1 MANIR
6 INSTMRKW
14 NKKDTYIGM
23 GSINFRNKLNAV
35 QLFAVFAGIVIENM
49 DSGLFR
55 WVDRGS

>member
-49 DSGLFR
+49 DSIAYLGG
-55 WVDRGS
+55 WAVI

>member
-1 MANIR
+1 
-6 INSTMRKW
+6 MRKW

-49 DSGLFR
+49 DSIAYLGG
-55 WVDRGS
+55 WAVI